1 MLDCD
6 ALSFDIWLLIF
17 ANKLILW
24 MGRDLLCDEYA
35 LTPTQGPATTK
46 GRMAAFMGP
55 ANEMSN
61 EEKVR

>member
-1 MLDCD
+1 
-6 ALSFDIWLLIF
+6 
-17 ANKLILW
+17 

-35 LTPTQGPATTK
+35 LTPPQGPATAK